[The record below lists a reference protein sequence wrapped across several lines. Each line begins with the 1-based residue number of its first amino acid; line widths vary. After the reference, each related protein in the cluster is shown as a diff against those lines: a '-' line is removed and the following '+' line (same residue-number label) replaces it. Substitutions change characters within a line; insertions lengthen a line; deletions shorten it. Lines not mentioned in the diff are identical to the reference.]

1 MYYLL
6 YVFFP
11 FACQQ
16 TKQPPSCFQKPLGSC
31 TSTQWSLQKI
41 SEPMYLFYSKY
52 LWGSTWLSG
61 LLTFGQTKY
70 LMLTVLFFFF
80 FQLAGILCFPGMRRM
95 SERSV
100 CLSFFPVDEHAVK
113 EWKNADILLIW
124 KVSFS
129 SFHPFRKVNNC
140 KDYSIAVTREG
151 KKEKRGEKSLLKS
164 FLRYIEVL
172 FPADCIFFL
181 Y

>member
-1 MYYLL
+1 MLSETLGELHQHSVKSTEDFWAHVSLL
-6 YVFFP
+6 
-11 FACQQ
+11 QQ
-16 TKQPPSCFQKPLGSC
+16 VLMREHMTKWTTDLWPN
-31 TSTQWSLQKI
+31 KI
-41 SEPMYLFYSKY
+41 PHVNCSF
-52 LWGSTWLSG
+52 
-61 LLTFGQTKY
+61 
-70 LMLTVLFFFF
+70 FFFF